1 MQRRILSLTHPI
13 LPPGRVHRCAHASTW
28 IPPQVF
34 ISRKLTSEPFQER
47 RGSGVQLM
55 GPGIF
60 VRLSAILVFQ
70 VLGVSRIRL
79 DQRRIDARGSC
90 FIYSN
95 SSGPVFP
102 LSTQASYLPALRGL
116 RGFSRGDWWFVWWGN
131 TSIIHENLRDR
142 SHDRVRELRLG
153 RMINLECLKFVSRSI
168 HFSMKK
174 VVKWNFP
181 RDQSSQRNLIRL
193 FGIIV
198 KSWYIIIWICPRE

>member
-1 MQRRILSLTHPI
+1 MDPSPGVYLAQINERTVPGTERKRRN
-13 LPPGRVHRCAHASTW
+13 
-28 IPPQVF
+28 
-34 ISRKLTSEPFQER
+34 
-47 RGSGVQLM
+47 VQLM

-116 RGFSRGDWWFVWWGN
+116 RGFSRGD
-131 TSIIHENLRDR
+131 
-142 SHDRVRELRLG
+142 
-153 RMINLECLKFVSRSI
+153 
-168 HFSMKK
+168 
-174 VVKWNFP
+174 
-181 RDQSSQRNLIRL
+181 
-193 FGIIV
+193 
-198 KSWYIIIWICPRE
+198 